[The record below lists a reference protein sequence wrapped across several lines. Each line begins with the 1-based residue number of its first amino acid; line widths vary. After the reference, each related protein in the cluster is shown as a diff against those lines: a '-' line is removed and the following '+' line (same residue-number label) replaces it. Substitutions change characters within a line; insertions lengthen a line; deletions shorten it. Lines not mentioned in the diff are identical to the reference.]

1 MKEINQVM
9 REQVKPG
16 ANREMGWASELTFEL
31 GLRYEGASPGA
42 GPEPGPGETRKVE
55 SAQGGLSVST
65 ESGAEG
71 PVSLGRVAGTRGQ
84 CRASQATAKGLDST
98 LTSGDGH

>member
-31 GLRYEGASPGA
+31 GLKYE
-42 GPEPGPGETRKVE
+42 
-55 SAQGGLSVST
+55 
-65 ESGAEG
+65 
-71 PVSLGRVAGTRGQ
+71 
-84 CRASQATAKGLDST
+84 
-98 LTSGDGH
+98 